1 MLMMIIVAAVVN
13 FGEAKWQSQNSNH
26 TAGGSGVSRHQ
37 NPPPPTNIMHSSVQW

>member
-1 MLMMIIVAAVVN
+1 MMIIVAAVVN

-26 TAGGSGVSRHQ
+26 TAGSGVSRNQ